1 MLRLITWLSRQALA
15 AAGFA
20 YLAITLLICFDVVGR
35 RLLGF
40 STGSTTELTG
50 YLMAAAMSWG
60 LAGTLIERAHVRID
74 VLVQKAPPKLRV
86 WLHAIAITALLVF
99 GVFMAWGA
107 VHMALE
113 TYEFGATDLS
123 VWSIPLAIPQGI
135 WAAGFAL
142 LLLGVLALIARA
154 ASLMLKRDY
163 EGVDRLLVARSY
175 VDEATETLEAVGQAH
190 AQTNAQTHTQAGKL

>member
-15 AAGFA
+15 IAGCA

-86 WLHAIAITALLVF
+86 WLHATAITALLIF

-107 VHMALE
+107 VHLALD
-113 TYEFGATDLS
+113 TYEIGATDLS
-123 VWSIPLAIPQGI
+123 IWNIPLAIPQGI

-154 ASLMLKRDY
+154 ASLLLKHDY

-175 VDEATETLEAVGQAH
+175 VDEATETLQAVGQGH
-190 AQTNAQTHTQAGKL
+190 AQTHADNKAGSL

>member
-1 MLRLITWLSRQALA
+1 MLRLITWLSSHALTV
-15 AAGFA
+15 AGFA

-40 STGSTTELTG
+40 STESTTELTG

-74 VLVQKAPPKLRV
+74 VLVQKTPLSVRV
-86 WLHAIAITALLVF
+86 WLHGVAIAALLIF
-99 GVFMAWGA
+99 GAFMAWGA
-107 VHMALE
+107 LLLVKD
-113 TYEFGATDLS
+113 TYEIGATDLS
-123 VWSIPLAIPQGI
+123 IWHIPLAIPQGV

-154 ASLMLKRDY
+154 ASLMCNRDY
-163 EGVDRLLVARSY
+163 DGIDRLLVARSY
-175 VDEATETLEAVGQAH
+175 VDEATETLEAVGQGRGVD
-190 AQTNAQTHTQAGKL
+190 NKGL

>member
-1 MLRLITWLSRQALA
+1 MLRLINWLSRQALG

-74 VLVQKAPPKLRV
+74 VLVQKAPLALRV
-86 WLHAIAITALLVF
+86 WLHAIAITALLIF
-99 GVFMAWGA
+99 GIFMAWGA
-107 VHMALE
+107 LHMTME

-123 VWSIPLAIPQGI
+123 IWSIPLAIPQGI

-154 ASLMLKRDY
+154 VSLMLQRDY
-163 EGVDRLLVARSY
+163 DGVDRLLVARSY
-175 VDEATETLEAVGQAH
+175 KDEAAETLEAVGQAH
-190 AQTNAQTHTQAGKL
+190 DQASVKVGAL